1 MPEGWLPQ
9 KRRAPDPLTPVFLR
23 IGQRTAC
30 SRVNA
35 KGLLLDRLHVT
46 VSAHAQR
53 VAQGDM
59 VEATRGVVAVD
70 GNTKRNRLA
79 FTRVLAG
86 ERDRVGIAR
95 LAAFGLRT
103 QGAAIHLAIGRHGA
117 IGHLGALGALPLHQ
131 LIRTCLGVLGLLVI
145 GTGHGPG
152 IVVAGSP
159 ATGLIGQ
166 LHLGIREHHGR
177 LDFVVLVAL
186 VSSTARCLEGQTDVQ
201 VARVVC
207 GLHGHRVVHGLGRA
221 LGLHVLTGQTLEVE
235 VQCALLFMAANAGF
249 ALLEAGRAAVVR
261 LLANPLH
268 GRNAG
273 VEHMDVALG
282 NLGPVRCSKSCLR
295 SHSQQRT
302 QKHHGKGGFFH
313 RLLLVGVLSTG
324 GRPKRAGTPYKLTDL
339 RLHLPSCP
347 GAWYAQSPCGNRYR
361 FAFRPERSCASWH
374 RAFSASQYP
383 SPQSCGSCGTRA
395 NRPPSCV
402 PTPAQPRPD
411 VWPRT
416 FPWYRWYRSIY
427 PIPLDWPGSCGSSC
441 GSSPWAHDSLS
452 KRHGHPCGCCSEWS
466 FCIPDRRCR
475 ASRGTRY
482 RNPSCWWLPWR
493 C

>member
-1 MPEGWLPQ
+1 
-9 KRRAPDPLTPVFLR
+9 
-23 IGQRTAC
+23 
-30 SRVNA
+30 
-35 KGLLLDRLHVT
+35 
-46 VSAHAQR
+46 
-53 VAQGDM
+53 M
-59 VEATRGVVAVD
+59 VEATRGMVTVD
-70 GNTKRNRLA
+70 GNTEWNRLA

-86 ERDRVGIAR
+86 ERDRVGIAC
-95 LAAFGLRT
+95 LAAFGLSA
-103 QGAAIHLAIGRHGA
+103 QGTAVHLAIRRDGT
-117 IGHLGALGALPLHQ
+117 IDHLGALGALPLHQ
-131 LIRTCLGVLGLLVI
+131 LVRTSLGVLGLLVI

-152 IVVAGSP
+152 IAVARSP
-159 ATGLIGQ
+159 ATGLVGQ
-166 LHLGIREHHGR
+166 LHLGIGEHHGR
-177 LDFVVLVAL
+177 LNFVVLVAL
-186 VSSTARCLEGQTDVQ
+186 VGSTARCLEGQTDVQ

-207 GLHGHRVVHGLGRA
+207 GLHGHGVVHGLGGA
-221 LGLHVLTGQTLEVE
+221 LGLHVLASQTLEVE

-361 FAFRPERSCASWH
+361 FAFHPGRSCASWH
-374 RAFSASQYP
+374 RASSASQYP
-383 SPQSCGSCGTRA
+383 YCQSCGSSGIHA
-395 NRPPSCV
+395 NPPTSCV
-402 PTPAQPRPD
+402 PTPARPRPD
-411 VWPRT
+411 AWPRT
-416 FPWYRWYRSIY
+416 FPWCRWCQSIC
-427 PIPLDWPGSCGSSC
+427 PTPRGWPGSF
-441 GSSPWAHDSLS
+441 
-452 KRHGHPCGCCSEWS
+452 E
-466 FCIPDRRCR
+466 
-475 ASRGTRY
+475 
-482 RNPSCWWLPWR
+482 
-493 C
+493 